1 MTTHSRFHRVV
12 TFAFAAVCAAVSAQG
27 ETLYWKG
34 TSASAKVA
42 TNWCTDEGLTTA
54 ASAAP
59 QNGDSVVFVAASGN
73 MTWDLNDVALASWT
87 QREGYTGKVT
97 FSTGKKNGV
106 AATLCGWTDDDGET
120 RILKL
125 TGDCVLLGGTWTHTG
140 QPTMGASTAAVK
152 EGLGVFRIILEAD
165 GNVQI
170 GANAT
175 IDCNDRGFAANGGPD
190 GGQGCASH
198 GGCGSRWSGV
208 TRAMKCYGSIR
219 QPVTLGSGGSFQG
232 GGGAVRIS
240 CGGDLTVD
248 GTISVTGNNTA
259 DWHTGAGGSIW
270 LTAKS
275 LAGGGTINAN
285 GGHCTKTAND
295 EGGGGGRISVLL
307 TGDGADF
314 SNFTGTMKAKL
325 GKPSGGNCHDG
336 AGGTIYRET
345 AADRAGCGE
354 LIIDNTELAIGETP
368 HDASD
373 FSLSTQ
379 LNADFDVTPRRIV
392 LRPGAKLSVET
403 NHVFTLP
410 PIVQE
415 TDPNWTIP
423 GFLSVNSGELV
434 VTDLTAFA
442 AFPVPVI
449 LRGAGSKIRLGA
461 AGGET
466 LTVDSNFK
474 LLVNNTATIDG
485 SLHVLSGGVISHTAN
500 VSTRMNLAVTGN
512 LTVDAGASIDATTCG
527 GSSYGSDVNN
537 TGGTYGG
544 RGSNNALSCYGSVRF
559 PTDYGSNGLGSGVSN
574 GGGAIRVTVAG
585 DFVLNGAV
593 RSNGG
598 DALYR
603 TGSGGSVWIT
613 ARTLTGAGAIS
624 ANGGTQTDQNY
635 HPGGGGRVAVYLTD
649 PSATFDG
656 FTGPITAY
664 GGVRKSANAVYAGAG
679 TVYLKRGDQADDAGT
694 LIIANSNCTTF
705 ATELMTGGAKQNKDV
720 TDLEVGEVI
729 VRGAKVVL
737 DNATVTVRRGW
748 TTEEGAIVESHA
760 GGKLLAAGE
769 EDATFRGASTFYDF
783 ACSVPGKKLYFG
795 TDAEKDLL
803 TIAENGSL
811 TWRGDPGEPLQLLPT
826 VADDSWRVSAPAS
839 VKTELEHLTVSR
851 SIATGAKLAAL
862 NSTESPDGSCV
873 NWSFSSVVVGETNTW
888 KGVSSVWS
896 DVANWDRERPPAAT
910 DVLLIPA
917 TAHDPV
923 LAGGVEAYGLKV
935 ESGAAL
941 MLNGYPLTVT
951 DNLTVQGRIVFSD
964 TERLACSGSS
974 VTLAAGALEPAH
986 GTFALTGV
994 DAQTVALSARFW
1006 NLSVEKNSGNVAW
1019 SGTCSVGR
1027 TLSLTA
1033 TGALTVTFA
1042 GGTVLAADDFLAE
1055 GTVAGAPGLTLTGT
1069 SWKLKAAKRAVAR
1082 GVRVAGCD
1090 ASEGS
1095 SVYVSAPFEN
1105 LGDNANWKFGTGV
1118 ATWTGAKDGDFTN
1131 DLNWAGGTAP
1141 DAETVAEIAAGATVT
1156 ISSPVTVGGLFLGGG
1171 TGAVQLKANDEL
1183 TVNGLLSVGT
1193 NATLELNAPATAR
1206 AVEVLA
1212 GGEITHAK
1220 YASGVQ
1226 RTLDLS
1232 VTGDMVV
1239 DANGKVSAAG
1249 KGPGDVNIGSTGAS
1263 HGGRGYNGVA
1273 CYGSYVHPSRA
1284 GSYGRDSQS
1293 GGIVRLK
1300 VGGAL
1305 VVNGQVDADAKST
1318 AYYYGSSG
1326 GSVWITCGSLS
1337 GAGMMSA
1344 AGANGSFETDG
1355 GYTAGGGRI
1364 SVEVTQADG
1373 LAGWSGTATAY
1384 GGYHA
1389 RAINFTGMPCA
1400 SAGTVAWSEPGAHP
1414 TVVIENKNTTVYV
1427 SGADLPAQDGDAAR
1441 ILRDLAFVVKDAGVL
1456 NLTADVTIYDLD
1468 LQTANAALRLNG
1480 HTLTIRSQA
1489 HKDRAGWKGSVSLG
1503 TNGQIVWKKPGFALI
1518 IK

>member
-1 MTTHSRFHRVV
+1 MKRIVLSVC
-12 TFAFAAVCAAVSAQG
+12 AGFAAAVVAQD

-42 TNWCTDEGLTTA
+42 TNWCTDEGLTAT

-73 MTWDLNDVALASWT
+73 MTWDLDDVALASWT
-87 QREGYTGKVT
+87 QREGYAGTVT

-106 AATLCGWTDDDGET
+106 AATLNGWTDDDGET

-125 TGDCVLLGGTWTHTG
+125 SGDCVLLGGTWTHTG
-140 QPTMGASTAAVK
+140 QPKTMGASTAAVK
-152 EGLGVFRIILEAD
+152 DGLGVYRIILEAG

-175 IDCNDRGFAANGGPD
+175 IDCNNKGFGKNGGPD
-190 GGQGCASH
+190 GGTGCASH
-198 GGCGSRWSGV
+198 GGCGSVWTSNYR
-208 TRAMKCYGSIR
+208 TMKCYGSIR
-219 QPVTLGSGGSFQG
+219 QPVTLGSGGSFDG

-240 CGGDLTVD
+240 CKGSLTVD
-248 GTISVTGNNTA
+248 GTISVTGNNTT

-275 LAGGGTINAN
+275 LAGGGMINAN
-285 GGHCTKTAND
+285 GGHCPKTGYD

-307 TGDGADF
+307 TGDGEDF
-314 SNFTGTMKAKL
+314 SGFTGTMKAKL
-325 GKPSGGNCHDG
+325 GKPSGNNGYDG

-354 LIIDNTELAIGETP
+354 LIIDNTELAAGETP

-373 FSLSTQ
+373 LSLTAQ
-379 LNADFDVTPRRIV
+379 LKADCDVTPRRIV
-392 LRPGAKLSVET
+392 LRPGAKLSIET
-403 NHVFTLP
+403 NLVFTLP

-442 AFPVPVI
+442 TFPVPVI

-461 AGGET
+461 TGGET
-466 LTVDSNFK
+466 LTAGPSFK
-474 LLVNNTATIDG
+474 LVVNNSATIDG
-485 SLHVLSGGVISHTAN
+485 SLHLLSGAKLTHTSN
-500 VSTRMNLAVTGN
+500 VSTRMNLAITGD
-512 LTVDAGASIDATTCG
+512 LTVDAGGSIDTTACG
-527 GSSYGSDVNN
+527 ASSFGCDKTSNN
-537 TGGTYGG
+537 SNGGTYGG
-544 RGSNNALSCYGSVRF
+544 RGTNNSIPCYGSVRF
-559 PTDYGSNGLGSGVSN
+559 PTDYGSAGYGNQSSN
-574 GGGAIRVTVAG
+574 GGGAIRLSVAG
-585 DFVLNGAV
+585 DLVLNGAV

-603 TGSGGSVWIT
+603 TGSGGSVWIS

-624 ANGGTQTDQNY
+624 ANGGTQTSGGY
-635 HPGGGGRVAVYLTD
+635 ASGGGGRVAVYLTD
-649 PSATFDG
+649 SSATFDG

-664 GGVRKSANAVYAGAG
+664 GGVRTSAKAVYAGAG

-694 LIIANSNCTTF
+694 LIIANSNCTSY

-720 TDLEVGEVI
+720 TDLDVGEVI
-729 VRGAKVVL
+729 VRGAKAVL

-748 TTEEGAIVESHA
+748 TTEEGAILENHA
-760 GGKLLAAGE
+760 DGNLLVAGA
-769 EDATFRGASTFYDF
+769 EDATFRGANTFYDF
-783 ACSVPGKKLYFG
+783 ACAVPGKKLYFG

-974 VTLAAGALEPAH
+974 VTLAAGALEPAR

-1006 NLSVEKNSGNVAW
+1006 NLSVEKNSGDVAW

-1033 TGALTVTFA
+1033 TGALTMTFA

-1055 GTVAGAPGLTLTGT
+1055 GTVAGAPGLTLTGM

-1090 ASEGS
+1090 ASEGN

-1118 ATWTGAKDGDFTN
+1118 AIWTGAKDGDFTN

-1171 TGAVQLKANDEL
+1171 TGAVQLKANAEL

-1273 CYGSYVHPSRA
+1273 CYGSYVHPSKA
-1284 GSYGRDSQS
+1284 GSHGRDSQS

-1373 LAGWSGTATAY
+1373 LAGWSGMATAY
-1384 GGYHA
+1384 GGHHA
-1389 RAINFTGMPCA
+1389 RSVNFTGMPNA

-1427 SGADLPAQDGDAAR
+1427 SGADLPAQDGDASR
-1441 ILRDLAFVVKDAGVL
+1441 ILRDLVFVVKDAGVL
-1456 NLTADVTIYDLD
+1456 NVTADVTIYDLD